1 MVREPSGVLRK
12 ASWEERDR
20 LIQVYFPRKGRKLTA
35 PPIFK
40 EENLKVL
47 LRKRCVEK
55 HMYSGFKCNL
65 TPYLAA
71 YVGHVRAKQTRGGSE
86 LLPGPV

>member
-20 LIQVYFPRKGRKLTA
+20 LIQVYFPREGRKLTA

-47 LRKRCVEK
+47 QKNNGLLKKKGDLSVTSL
-55 HMYSGFKCNL
+55 HFS
-65 TPYLAA
+65 
-71 YVGHVRAKQTRGGSE
+71 VHV
-86 LLPGPV
+86 